1 MHQYDP
7 GEEEK
12 TKKYWRC
19 LSISCSCGK
28 RRASRVEE
36 GDLVCF
42 GTLLAEL
49 TEVSSSIQLG
59 DQCRSFP
66 KRQKKFPFPICEE
79 EDREA
84 ALDDAELF
92 YWLYILFLG
101 IKLYQTGSPYH
112 HCLLNLSDATAI
124 WARTYTIYQHRESN
138 IQTSKGRRL
147 SSGELRRGLLT
158 DIYLQNVILEE
169 EGAKYQILPSCQK
182 FSFQLCTKFWWYF
195 AELFL
200 DFYYPICQFWFWNVL
215 RMCVL
220 KGILKFLC

>member
-84 ALDDAELF
+84 RMMQSFSIDC
-92 YWLYILFLG
+92 I
-101 IKLYQTGSPYH
+101 
-112 HCLLNLSDATAI
+112 
-124 WARTYTIYQHRESN
+124 
-138 IQTSKGRRL
+138 
-147 SSGELRRGLLT
+147 
-158 DIYLQNVILEE
+158 
-169 EGAKYQILPSCQK
+169 
-182 FSFQLCTKFWWYF
+182 FSFW
-195 AELFL
+195 
-200 DFYYPICQFWFWNVL
+200 
-215 RMCVL
+215 
-220 KGILKFLC
+220 G